1 MKQLG
6 PQSDIQSMADNHIIE
21 VENLYHRYD
30 DRVALQGI
38 SFTVEQSKIFGLL
51 GPNSGGKTTT
61 FKILSTLL
69 KPTSGRASICGLDI
83 SKDPGK
89 VRNCIGVVFQSSA
102 VDVKLTVAE
111 NLRHQGHLYGLK
123 GSGLTARIKEVS
135 ERLSISDRAKD
146 FVEKLSGGLR
156 RRVEIAKSFLHQPP
170 VLLLD
175 EPSTGLDPAA
185 RRELWSYLES
195 LRDREGVTII
205 ITTHIMEEAE
215 GCDQI
220 GILDQGRLV
229 ANATPDA
236 LRAEIGGDV
245 IAAQTKNPE
254 MLSAGIKERFGS
266 DSTVIGDTV
275 RVERDRGH
283 EFIAQLVEA
292 FPGQISSITM
302 GRPTLED
309 VFIQRTGHLFSDET
323 KTGAAA

>member
-1 MKQLG
+1 
-6 PQSDIQSMADNHIIE
+6 MAENHIIE

-30 DRVALQGI
+30 DRVALDGI
-38 SFTVEQSKIFGLL
+38 SFTVEQARIFGLL
-51 GPNSGGKTTT
+51 GPNGGGKTTT
-61 FKILSTLL
+61 FRILSTLL
-69 KPTSGRASICGLDI
+69 KPTSGKASICGLDI
-83 SKDPGK
+83 SKDSSK
-89 VRNCIGVVFQSSA
+89 VRNCIGVVFQSAA

-123 GSGLTARIKEVS
+123 GSALKSRINEVA
-135 ERLSISDRAKD
+135 ERMEISDRTND

-156 RRVEIAKSFLHQPP
+156 RRVEIAKSFLHKPP

-185 RRELWSYLES
+185 RRDLWSYLES
-195 LRDREGVTII
+195 LRDREGITII

-229 ANATPDA
+229 ANDTPDA
-236 LRAEIGGDV
+236 LKVEIGGDV
-245 IAAQTKNPE
+245 ITAQTKNPDK
-254 MLSAGIKERFGS
+254 LAKGIKERFGS
-266 DSTVIGDTV
+266 DTTVIGDLV
-275 RVERDRGH
+275 RVERHRGH

-292 FPGQISSITM
+292 FPGEISSITM

-309 VFIQRTGHLFSDET
+309 VFIQRTGRLFSDEAAT
-323 KTGAAA
+323 SAAA